1 MIQDIAPHKYYVD
14 YHPSTPNDTDL
25 VFIYGHHT
33 ILCNFEDPRDPL
45 SFDCR
50 NCTCFPGNPGKSKIS
65 VPYRRNQLL

>member
-25 VFIYGHHT
+25 VSSTVITQFCA
-33 ILCNFEDPRDPL
+33 ILKIRRSAIL
-45 SFDCR
+45 R
-50 NCTCFPGNPGKSKIS
+50 LQKLHLFPGNPGKSKIS